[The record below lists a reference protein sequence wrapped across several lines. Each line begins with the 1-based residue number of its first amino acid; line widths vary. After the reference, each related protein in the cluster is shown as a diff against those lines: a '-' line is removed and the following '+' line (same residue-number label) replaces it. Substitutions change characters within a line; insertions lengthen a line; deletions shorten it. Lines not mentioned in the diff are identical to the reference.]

1 MKPSSLPKVLCVDDE
16 PAMLRALRLQ
26 LGREFEVAVATDAVQ
41 ALALLRGDRFDVIL
55 SDQRMPGLC
64 GTEFLQR
71 AKVLAPH
78 AVRLLMTGY
87 ADFNAVVSALNE
99 GDVFR
104 FVSKPWDPLK
114 LLASVQEA
122 ARLARMSRM
131 GWADFQDTRPR
142 SLGDALPELLLV
154 QADAGLAAQCE
165 AASEGLASPIVAHDA
180 ADALTL
186 LAQRRV
192 ALVLLHAPGPADGA
206 LALARALR
214 RRRPRPAVVVCSAA
228 RDTAGLQRLINNGL
242 VHRFLPLPTT
252 PDRLRRLLETA
263 LRPPPLPLDTGPA
276 TARAEAPRPAPPP
289 AEPERPLLAAPWRA
303 RLAGWWGRRQR

>member
-26 LGREFEVAVATDAVQ
+26 LGREFEVAVASDAVQ
-41 ALALLRGDRFDVIL
+41 ALALLRGDRFDVVL

-71 AKVLAPH
+71 AKVVAPH

-87 ADFNAVVSALNE
+87 ADFNAVVWALNE

-114 LLASVQEA
+114 LQASVQEA

-131 GWADFQDTRPR
+131 GWADFQDTRPWCR
-142 SLGDALPELLLV
+142 GDALPELLLV
-154 QADAGLAAQCE
+154 QADAGLATQCE
-165 AASEGLASPIVAHDA
+165 AASEGLACPIVAHDA

-214 RRRPRPAVVVCSAA
+214 RRRPRPGVVVCSATQ
-228 RDTAGLQRLINNGL
+228 DTAGLQRLINDGL

-263 LRPPPLPLDTGPA
+263 LRTPSLPDTGPA
-276 TARAEAPRPAPPP
+276 EAPGPVPPAPAPPP
-289 AEPERPLLAAPWRA
+289 AEPARPAPAEPWRA
-303 RLAGWWGRRQR
+303 RLARWWGPRQR

>member
-1 MKPSSLPKVLCVDDE
+1 MKPSPLPKVLCVDDE
-16 PAMLRALRLQ
+16 PALLRALRHL
-26 LGREFEVAVATDAVQ
+26 LGREFEVAVAGDAVQ

-55 SDQRMPGLC
+55 SDQRMPGMC

-71 AKVLAPH
+71 AKVLSPH

-87 ADFNAVVSALNE
+87 ADFHAVVSALND

-104 FVSKPWDPLK
+104 FISKPWDPLK

-122 ARLARMSRM
+122 ARLSRMSRM
-131 GWADFQDTRPR
+131 GWADFQDTGPR
-142 SLGDALPELLLV
+142 QGADALPELLLV
-154 QADAGLAAQCE
+154 QADAALAALCQTAC
-165 AASEGLASPIVAHDA
+165 EGLVMPIVAQDA

-192 ALVLLHAPGPADGA
+192 AVVLLHAPGPADGA

-214 RRRPRPAVVVCSAA
+214 RRRPRPVVVVCSATQ
-228 RDTAGLQRLINNGL
+228 DTAGLQRLINDGL

-252 PDRLRRLLETA
+252 PERVRRLLAAVLKSRRTA
-263 LRPPPLPLDTGPA
+263 
-276 TARAEAPRPAPPP
+276 AEARCTPSHTVAPGPQAP
-289 AEPERPLLAAPWRA
+289 GPCRSVPWRERVA
-303 RLAGWWGRRQR
+303 RWLRRRRR